1 MIRYSLG
8 RLLGLLGSVLIISL
22 ILFIA
27 VRWLPGTPWNEAEI
41 PLQGAAKENMMRK
54 YGLDQPV
61 HVQYAKYLWNLLH
74 LDLGNSFIYKTET
87 VWETIARGWPATAKI
102 GSVTLIIA
110 FSIGIPVGIIAAL

>member
-61 HVQYAKYLWNLLH
+61 HVQYAKYLWNILKK
-74 LDLGNSFIYKTET
+74 GNSQIAPGCFRSID
-87 VWETIARGWPATAKI
+87 VTIVQMRPA
-102 GSVTLIIA
+102 
-110 FSIGIPVGIIAAL
+110 